1 MQTLIKPR
9 YFLFLLLLC
18 LVPAVSH
25 AQIAV
30 GVSIRLGPPALPVYT
45 QPPCPVEGYL
55 WTPGYWGYGAA
66 GYYWVPGVWV
76 APPRVGLLWTPGY
89 WGFAGGLYGWH
100 AGYWGPHVGFYGGI
114 NYGFGYGGGGFVGGH
129 WGGGGFVYN
138 SAVLNV
144 GVGFHNTFVDR
155 TVVNTT
161 VVNNHYS
168 FNGEGGATA
177 RPTAAEQAV
186 EHENHFQPTP
196 NQVSHENAM
205 AQDRNQLAST
215 NGGHPG
221 TMAMDSVNG
230 RRFNQQGRIAN
241 GVASGQLTAG
251 ETKNL
256 ESREAG
262 LNKEIHNDRAAN
274 GGTLTPQEHQ
284 QVNQQQNNLS
294 KSIYNDKHNANT
306 ATYGNN
312 EVGAR
317 RDNQQQRIANG
328 IRSGQLSPSEAAK
341 VEGHEQ
347 NINKTIAA
355 DRQADGGK
363 LTPADKKNI
372 NKKQNNASKQ
382 IYNEKHN
389 EKTAPK

>member
-30 GVSIRLGPPALPVYT
+30 GVSIRVGPPALPVYT

-66 GYYWVPGVWV
+66 GYYWGSGECGWRCL
-76 APPRVGLLWTPGY
+76 AWEFCGHRAIGASL
-89 WGFAGGLYGWH
+89 AGCM
-100 AGYWGPHVGFYGGI
+100 AGMQGTGDRTWA
-114 NYGFGYGGGGFVGGH
+114 
-129 WGGGGFVYN
+129 
-138 SAVLNV
+138 STAVLTTALDMAGSASWAGIGAV
-144 GVGFHNTFVDR
+144 EASFTTAPCSMWAWVFHNTFVDR

-161 VVNNHYS
+161 VVNNHFS
-168 FNGEGGATA
+168 FNGEGGAMA
-177 RPTAAEQAV
+177 RPTPAEQAV

-230 RRFNQQGRIAN
+230 RRFNQQGRIAS

-256 ESREAG
+256 GA
-262 LNKEIHNDRAAN
+262 
-274 GGTLTPQEHQ
+274 
-284 QVNQQQNNLS
+284 
-294 KSIYNDKHNANT
+294 
-306 ATYGNN
+306 
-312 EVGAR
+312 AR
-317 RDNQQQRIANG
+317 RA
-328 IRSGQLSPSEAAK
+328 
-341 VEGHEQ
+341 
-347 NINKTIAA
+347 
-355 DRQADGGK
+355 
-363 LTPADKKNI
+363 
-372 NKKQNNASKQ
+372 
-382 IYNEKHN
+382 
-389 EKTAPK
+389 